1 VGSIPATAE
10 KQGVATQ
17 EELLE
22 RYHGAAEEAVRRLL
36 VPEIGGVA
44 AELLG
49 TVRLRFLQVCM
60 CVYTCV
66 GGWGGRGWVG
76 GWLMVVFSSCDC
88 WCPSD

>member
-1 VGSIPATAE
+1 MGSIPATAE

-60 CVYTCV
+60 CVYVCGGV
-66 GGWGGRGWVG
+66 GWKRKGWRVVNGRVQQ
-76 GWLMVVFSSCDC
+76 L
-88 WCPSD
+88 